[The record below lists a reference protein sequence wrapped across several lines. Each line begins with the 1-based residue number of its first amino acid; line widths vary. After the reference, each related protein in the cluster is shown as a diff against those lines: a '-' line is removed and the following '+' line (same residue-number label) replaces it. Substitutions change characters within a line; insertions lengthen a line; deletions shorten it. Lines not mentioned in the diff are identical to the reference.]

1 MDLIQWDAC
10 YFDGDNGEI
19 IRREPIP
26 QDLLDLCIEKRL
38 ELIGS
43 LSEHDDRLEEFYLE
57 EDWEGVPTDLLKTV
71 IREHTINN
79 NFCPVY
85 MGSAFKNK
93 GVQLLL
99 DGVNDFLPNPTDV
112 ENEALD

>member
-1 MDLIQWDAC
+1 MDAC

-26 QDLLDLCIEKRL
+26 DSLLDLCIEKRL
-38 ELIGS
+38 ELIGT
-43 LSEHDDRLEEFYLE
+43 LADHDERFEEFFLE
-57 EDWEGVPTDLLKTV
+57 EDWEGVPTDLLKES
-71 IREHTINN
+71 IRTHTINN
-79 NFCPVY
+79 NFCPVF

-112 ENEALD
+112 QNVALDQK